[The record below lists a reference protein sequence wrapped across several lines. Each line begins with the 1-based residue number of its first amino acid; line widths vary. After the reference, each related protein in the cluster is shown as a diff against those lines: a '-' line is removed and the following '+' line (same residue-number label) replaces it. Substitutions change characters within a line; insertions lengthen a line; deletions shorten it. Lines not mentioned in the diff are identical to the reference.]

1 MKWEELRKLKFSEE
15 EIRQIDR
22 EAVEE
27 LIELDLRALRE
38 SAGKTQAELA
48 ELAKMAQSELS
59 KVERRD
65 DHMVSTLRR
74 FVEGLGGKLEVSA
87 VFGDTRVTLRDVCE
101 SGGDRRDVPRYF

>member
-74 FVEGLGGKLEVSA
+74 FIEGLGGKLEVSA
-87 VFGDTRVTLRDVCE
+87 VFGDTRITLRDV
-101 SGGDRRDVPRYF
+101 

>member
-1 MKWEELRKLKFSEE
+1 MEWDTLRRLKFSDE

-22 EAVEE
+22 EAIEE
-27 LIELDLRALRE
+27 LIEMDLRALRE

-59 KVERRD
+59 KIERRD
-65 DHMVSTLRR
+65 DHMVSTIRR

-87 VFGDTRVTLRDVCE
+87 VFGDTRITLRDV
-101 SGGDRRDVPRYF
+101 